1 MRIIIEF
8 RKPSKRLLWKLKRLD
23 RWLDKNLPPFLTL
36 LSGVLIAGGF
46 FVLMG
51 VVGAIDYGDA
61 ITGLHIKLLVGA
73 LFALAAGVGIG
84 AYIGMDEE
92 DMYDGI

>member
-1 MRIIIEF
+1 MEIIIKF
-8 RKPSKRLLWKLKRLD
+8 RKPSKRMIWQLKLLD
-23 RWLDKNLPPFLTL
+23 RWLDRHIPPFLTL

-61 ITGLHIKLLVGA
+61 ITGLHIKLLIGA
-73 LFALAAGVGIG
+73 LFALAGGVGIG

-92 DMYDGI
+92 E